1 MPDRSTIFV
10 DTVAVLLAI
19 AGLGFLLRTALRR
32 FPRHPRGFRGSDV
45 SRWRR
50 RGWAAVAP
58 LLPALL
64 AVFAL
69 SAAGSMLSDQRQMAN
84 QSGRGFRA
92 APQLDVRLATAFYP
106 ARIARSL
113 LDGWRYLCP
122 PGAWMV
128 ALLPV
133 LAISAA
139 RRRFPFS
146 RGRGVAAL
154 WTSIGFLAI
163 ASWALE
169 RWQIFHWSFSQ
180 PSTLLFALFAP
191 LGLSMAILGYPFFL
205 TTFLANADDR
215 TERHLSRAPSAPRIV
230 VTRLIFL
237 GIALFVFTPRFPFD
251 FQHYWNGWVASSA
264 TNRGTLRVAEWTWTV
279 LASPVATF
287 FTVAIPFACLEAS
300 TAGFLRKTLDWWRR
314 DGPFL
319 ASLALASGGAGW
331 LLSLPLEILVPISWG
346 DEAGSRALLAIS
358 VRSLGAW
365 VVWFGVNLV
374 AFSILLG
381 NWLEARDAL
390 DAPAE
395 APPEEI
401 SILP

>member
-32 FPRHPRGFRGSDV
+32 FPRRVRGFRGTDV

-50 RGWAAVAP
+50 LGWSALAP

-69 SAAGSMLSDQRQMAN
+69 CAAGSMLSDQRLIAN

-92 APQLDVRLATAFYP
+92 APQLDERLATAFDP

-113 LDGWRYLCP
+113 LEGSRYLRP
-122 PGAWMV
+122 PGPWAV
-128 ALLPV
+128 ALLPL
-133 LAISAA
+133 LAVSAI
-139 RRRFPFS
+139 RRKFPFS
-146 RGRGVAAL
+146 RGRGLAIL
-154 WTSIGFLAI
+154 WTSIGFLGV
-163 ASWALE
+163 ASWAIE
-169 RWQIFHWSFSQ
+169 RWQVFHWSFSQ
-180 PSTLLFALFAP
+180 PSTLLFALVAP
-191 LGLSMAILGYPFFL
+191 LTLSIPMLGHPFFL

-237 GIALFVFTPRFPFD
+237 GIALFVFTRRFPFD
-251 FQHYWNGWVASSA
+251 FERFWSAWISLSS
-264 TNRGTLRVAEWTWTV
+264 RSHGSLPVAEWTWTV
-279 LASPVATF
+279 LASAVATF
-287 FTVAIPFACLEAS
+287 VAVAIPFACLEAS
-300 TAGFLRKTLDWWRR
+300 TEGFLRRTLGWWRR
-314 DGPFL
+314 DGLFL
-319 ASLALASGGAGW
+319 ASLALASGAAGW

-346 DEAGSRALLAIS
+346 DEAGSRALIAIS

-365 VVWFGVNLV
+365 AVWFGVNLL
-374 AFSILLG
+374 AFSMLLG

-390 DAPAE
+390 GAQAE
-395 APPEEI
+395 APPEEVPV
-401 SILP
+401 LP